1 MASPSTRSR
10 GARPGSQTSRLLP
23 QWCQSPTNR
32 CLASDN
38 QPSSRKSMR
47 PRQNHGSKKKL
58 ADLSDWPQEQLDSL
72 AKKLTY
78 SGNPLHKMNPRDY
91 NLTPPC
97 AGGRP
102 GKTLCDSVKVFTRA
116 EALKLLR
123 EGCRRGLIDRNIED
137 GWPKRIWAIHQEVV
151 LEAQLDKSP
160 PGSYHGYPLQADD
173 NFKKYIL
180 NRWSG
185 LS

>member
-58 ADLSDWPQEQLDSL
+58 ADLSDWPQEQPDSL

-78 SGNPLHKMNPRDY
+78 SGNPLHKMNPGDY

-102 GKTLCDSVKVFTRA
+102 GNTLCDSVKVFTRA

-123 EGCRRGLIDRNIED
+123 EGCCRGLIDRNIED

-151 LEAQLDKSP
+151 LEAQLDKRP